1 MTLLETFILALAL
14 AADAFSVGAA
24 VGLRHRLPR
33 QIFRLAWHFGVFQ
46 SLMAFLGW
54 LAGRILL
61 IYISWW
67 DHWLAAGVLVLLGVR
82 IAWEGWRDGHQA
94 NTIDLTRGMAMVG
107 LSIAVSIDAL
117 AAGIGLAALQA
128 SPVLAIPLI
137 GVVAVAATVTSMLL
151 AGRVGRHLG
160 RWCGLLVGL
169 VLVILGIRIAIVG

>member
-1 MTLLETFILALAL
+1 MSFLETFILALAL

-33 QIFRLAWHFGVFQ
+33 QIFRLSLHFGIFQ

-61 IYISWW
+61 TYIGWW
-67 DHWLAAGVLVLLGVR
+67 DHWLAAGVLVLLGLR
-82 IAWEGWRDGHQA
+82 IAWEGWRDGHRA
-94 NTIDLTRGMAMVG
+94 GTVDLTRGFAMVG
-107 LSIAVSIDAL
+107 LSVAVSIDAL

-128 SPVLAIPLI
+128 PPVLAIPLI

-160 RWCGLLVGL
+160 RWCGLLAGV
-169 VLVILGIRIAIVG
+169 VLIILGIRIAIVG